1 VDGAGNR
8 VRLVLLGPPGA
19 GKGTQAKL
27 LQEHFDIP
35 QISTGDILRHAAKE
49 GTRLGKQA
57 KKYMDRGELVPDPVI
72 LDIVD
77 ERLSADDARKGF
89 LLDGFPR
96 TVAQAEAFETMLNR
110 RQETLDGAISLR
122 VPRATVVARLS
133 GRRTCRQCGAM
144 YHVRFNPPAKEGVCD
159 QCGGDLYQRADDREE
174 TIEARMEVYDRESAP
189 LLDYF
194 RDKGLLR
201 EVDGSKSTDEVFQQI
216 LRQLR
221 KAA

>member
-1 VDGAGNR
+1 
-8 VRLVLLGPPGA
+8 VRIVLLGPPGA

-35 QISTGDILRHAAKE
+35 QISTGDILRRAAKE
-49 GTRLGKQA
+49 GTTLGKQA
-57 KKYMDRGELVPDPVI
+57 KKYMDRGELVPDEVI

-77 ERLSADDARKGF
+77 ERLAAADCRKGF

-96 TVAQAEAFETMLNR
+96 TVAQAEAFQKMLNR
-110 RQETLDGAISLR
+110 RKQVLDGAVSLR
-122 VPRATVVARLS
+122 VPRAKLVARLS
-133 GRRTCRQCGAM
+133 GRRTCRQCGTM
-144 YHVRFNPPAKEGVCD
+144 YHVRFNPPKKEGVCD
-159 QCGGDLYQRADDREE
+159 RCGGDLYQRADDREE

-189 LLDYF
+189 LLEHF
-194 RDKGLLR
+194 REKGLLR

-216 LRQLR
+216 LRQVR

>member
-1 VDGAGNR
+1 
-8 VRLVLLGPPGA
+8 
-19 GKGTQAKL
+19 

-35 QISTGDILRHAAKE
+35 KISTGDILRAAAKE

-72 LDIVD
+72 LDIVE
-77 ERLSADDARKGF
+77 ERLSAADCRKGF

-96 TVAQAEAFETMLNR
+96 TVAQADAFQTMLDR
-110 RQETLDGAISLR
+110 RNQVLDGAVSLR
-122 VPRATVVARLS
+122 VPRDKLVARLS

-144 YHVRFNPPAKEGVCD
+144 YHVRFNPPKKEGVCD

-189 LLDYF
+189 LHEHF
-194 RDKGLLR
+194 REKGLLR
-201 EVDGSKSTDEVFQQI
+201 EVDGSKTTDEVFQEI

-221 KAA
+221 KPA

>member
-1 VDGAGNR
+1 MR
-8 VRLVLLGPPGA
+8 IVLLGPPGA

-35 QISTGDILRHAAKE
+35 QISTGDILRRAAKE
-49 GTRLGKQA
+49 GTTFGKRA
-57 KKYMDRGELVPDPVI
+57 KKYMDRGELVPDSVI
-72 LDIVD
+72 LDIVE
-77 ERLSADDARKGF
+77 ERLSADDCQKGF

-96 TVAQAEAFETMLNR
+96 TVVQAEAFQTMLD
-110 RQETLDGAISLR
+110 RQNQVLDGAVSLR
-122 VPRATVVARLS
+122 VPRQKLVARLS

-144 YHVRFNPPAKEGVCD
+144 YHVRFNPPKKEGVCD

-189 LLDYF
+189 LLEHF
-194 RDKGLLR
+194 RQKGLLR
-201 EVDGSKSTDEVFQQI
+201 EVDGSKTTDELFREI

>member
-1 VDGAGNR
+1 
-8 VRLVLLGPPGA
+8 VRIVLLGPPGA

-35 QISTGDILRHAAKE
+35 QISTGDILRRAAKE
-49 GTRLGKQA
+49 GTTFGKRA
-57 KKYMDRGELVPDPVI
+57 KKYMDRGELVPDSVI
-72 LDIVD
+72 LDIVE
-77 ERLSADDARKGF
+77 ERLSADDCQKGF

-96 TVAQAEAFETMLNR
+96 TVVQAEAFQTMLD
-110 RQETLDGAISLR
+110 RQNQVLDGAVSLR
-122 VPRATVVARLS
+122 VPRQKLVARLS

-144 YHVRFNPPAKEGVCD
+144 YHVRFNPPKKEGVCD

-189 LLDYF
+189 LLEHF
-194 RDKGLLR
+194 RQKGLLR
-201 EVDGSKSTDEVFQQI
+201 EVDGSKTTDEVFREI

>member
-1 VDGAGNR
+1 MR
-8 VRLVLLGPPGA
+8 IVLLGPPGA

-35 QISTGDILRHAAKE
+35 QISTGDILRRAAKE
-49 GTRLGKQA
+49 GTTFGKRA
-57 KKYMDRGELVPDPVI
+57 KKYMDRGELVPDSVI
-72 LDIVD
+72 LDIVE
-77 ERLSADDARKGF
+77 ERLSADDCQKGF

-96 TVAQAEAFETMLNR
+96 TVVQAEAFQTMLD
-110 RQETLDGAISLR
+110 RQNQVLDGAVSLR
-122 VPRATVVARLS
+122 VPRQKLVARLS

-144 YHVRFNPPAKEGVCD
+144 YHVRFNPPKKEGVCD

-189 LLDYF
+189 LLEHF
-194 RDKGLLR
+194 RQKGLLR
-201 EVDGSKSTDEVFQQI
+201 EVDGSKTTDEVFREI

>member
-1 VDGAGNR
+1 MR
-8 VRLVLLGPPGA
+8 IVLLGPPGA

-35 QISTGDILRHAAKE
+35 QISTGDILRRAAKE
-49 GTRLGKQA
+49 GTTFGKRA
-57 KKYMDRGELVPDPVI
+57 KKYMDRGELVPDSVI
-72 LDIVD
+72 LDIVE
-77 ERLSADDARKGF
+77 ERLSADDCQKGF

-96 TVAQAEAFETMLNR
+96 TVVQAEAFQTMLD
-110 RQETLDGAISLR
+110 RQNQVLDGAVSLR
-122 VPRATVVARLS
+122 VPRQKLVARLS

-144 YHVRFNPPAKEGVCD
+144 YHVRFNPPKNEGVCD

-189 LLDYF
+189 LLEHF
-194 RDKGLLR
+194 RQKGLLR
-201 EVDGSKSTDEVFQQI
+201 EVDGSKTTDEVFREI

>member
-1 VDGAGNR
+1 MR
-8 VRLVLLGPPGA
+8 IVLLGPPGA

-35 QISTGDILRHAAKE
+35 QISTGDILRRAAKE
-49 GTRLGKQA
+49 GSTFGKRA
-57 KKYMDRGELVPDPVI
+57 KKYMDRGELVPDSVI
-72 LDIVD
+72 LDIVE
-77 ERLSADDARKGF
+77 ERLSADDCQKGF

-96 TVAQAEAFETMLNR
+96 TVVQAEAFQTMLD
-110 RQETLDGAISLR
+110 RQNQVLDGAVSLR
-122 VPRATVVARLS
+122 VPRQKLVARLS

-144 YHVRFNPPAKEGVCD
+144 YHVRFNPPKKEGVCD

-189 LLDYF
+189 LLEHF
-194 RDKGLLR
+194 RQKGLLR
-201 EVDGSKSTDEVFQQI
+201 EVDGSKTTDEVFREI

>member
-1 VDGAGNR
+1 M
-8 VRLVLLGPPGA
+8 RLVLLGPPGA

-35 QISTGDILRHAAKE
+35 QISTGDILRRAAKE
-49 GTRLGKQA
+49 GTPFGKRA
-57 KKYMDRGELVPDPVI
+57 KKYMDRGELVPDSVI
-72 LDIVD
+72 LDIVE
-77 ERLSADDARKGF
+77 ERLSADDCHKGF

-96 TVAQAEAFETMLNR
+96 TVVQAEAFQTMLD
-110 RQETLDGAISLR
+110 RQNQALDGAVSLR
-122 VPRATVVARLS
+122 VPRQKLVARLS

-144 YHVRFNPPAKEGVCD
+144 YHVRFNPPKKEGVCD

-189 LLDYF
+189 LLEHF
-194 RDKGLLR
+194 RQKGLLR
-201 EVDGSKSTDEVFQQI
+201 EVDGSKTTDEVFREI

>member
-1 VDGAGNR
+1 

-35 QISTGDILRHAAKE
+35 QISTGDILRRAAKE
-49 GTRLGKQA
+49 GTTFGKRA
-57 KKYMDRGELVPDPVI
+57 KKFMDRGELVPDSVI
-72 LDIVD
+72 LDIVE
-77 ERLSADDARKGF
+77 ERLSADDCHKGF

-96 TVAQAEAFETMLNR
+96 TVVQAEAFQTMLD
-110 RQETLDGAISLR
+110 RQNQVLDGAVSLR
-122 VPRATVVARLS
+122 VPRQKLVARLS

-144 YHVRFNPPAKEGVCD
+144 YHVRFNPPKKEGVCD

-189 LLDYF
+189 LLEHF
-194 RDKGLLR
+194 RRKGLLR
-201 EVDGSKSTDEVFQQI
+201 EVDGSKTTDEVFREI

>member
-1 VDGAGNR
+1 
-8 VRLVLLGPPGA
+8 
-19 GKGTQAKL
+19 

-35 QISTGDILRHAAKE
+35 QISTGDILRGAAKE

-57 KKYMDRGELVPDPVI
+57 KKYMDRGELVPDSVI
-72 LDIVD
+72 LDIVE
-77 ERLSADDARKGF
+77 ERLAADDARKGF

-96 TVAQAEAFETMLNR
+96 TVAQAEAFQAMLDGR
-110 RQETLDGAISLR
+110 KQTLDGAVSLG
-122 VPRATVVARLS
+122 VPRAKLVARLS

-144 YHVRFNPPAKEGVCD
+144 YHVRFNPPKKEGVCD

-174 TIEARMEVYDRESAP
+174 TIEARMKVYERESAP
-189 LLDYF
+189 LLEHF
-194 RDKGLLR
+194 REKGLLR
-201 EVDGSKSTDEVFQQI
+201 EVDGSKTTDEVFREI

>member
-1 VDGAGNR
+1 

-35 QISTGDILRHAAKE
+35 QISTGDILRRAAKE
-49 GTRLGKQA
+49 GTPFGKRA
-57 KKYMDRGELVPDPVI
+57 KKYMDRGELVPDSVI
-72 LDIVD
+72 LDIVE
-77 ERLSADDARKGF
+77 ERLSADDCHKGF

-96 TVAQAEAFETMLNR
+96 TVVQAEAFQTMLD
-110 RQETLDGAISLR
+110 RQNQVLDGAVSLR
-122 VPRATVVARLS
+122 VPRQKLVARLS

-144 YHVRFNPPAKEGVCD
+144 YHVRFNPPKKEGVCD

-189 LLDYF
+189 LLEHF
-194 RDKGLLR
+194 RRKGLLR
-201 EVDGSKSTDEVFQQI
+201 EVDGSKTTDEVFREI

>member
-1 VDGAGNR
+1 M
-8 VRLVLLGPPGA
+8 RLVLLGPPGA

-35 QISTGDILRHAAKE
+35 QISTGDILRRAAKE
-49 GTRLGKQA
+49 GTTFGKRA
-57 KKYMDRGELVPDPVI
+57 KKYMDRGELVPDSVI
-72 LDIVD
+72 LDIVE
-77 ERLSADDARKGF
+77 ERLSADDCHKGF

-96 TVAQAEAFETMLNR
+96 TVVQAEAFQTMLD
-110 RQETLDGAISLR
+110 RQNQMLDGAVSLR
-122 VPRATVVARLS
+122 VPRQKLVARLS

-144 YHVRFNPPAKEGVCD
+144 YHVRFNPPKKEGVCD

-189 LLDYF
+189 LIEHF
-194 RDKGLLR
+194 RQKGLLR
-201 EVDGSKSTDEVFQQI
+201 EVDGSKTTDEVFREI

>member
-1 VDGAGNR
+1 
-8 VRLVLLGPPGA
+8 VRIVLLGPPGA

-35 QISTGDILRHAAKE
+35 QISTGDILRRAAKE
-49 GTRLGKQA
+49 GTTFGKRA
-57 KKYMDRGELVPDPVI
+57 KKYMDRGELVPDSVI
-72 LDIVD
+72 LDIVE
-77 ERLSADDARKGF
+77 ERLSADDCQKGF

-96 TVAQAEAFETMLNR
+96 TVVQAEAFQTMLD
-110 RQETLDGAISLR
+110 RQNQVLDGAVSLR
-122 VPRATVVARLS
+122 VPRQKLVARLS

-144 YHVRFNPPAKEGVCD
+144 YHVRFNPPKNEGVCD

-189 LLDYF
+189 LLEHF
-194 RDKGLLR
+194 RQKGLLR
-201 EVDGSKSTDEVFQQI
+201 EVDGSKTTDEVFREI

>member
-1 VDGAGNR
+1 M
-8 VRLVLLGPPGA
+8 RLVIMGTPGA

-35 QISTGDILRHAAKE
+35 QISTGDILRRAAKE
-49 GTRLGKQA
+49 GTTFGKRA
-57 KKYMDRGELVPDPVI
+57 KKYMDRGELVPDSVI
-72 LDIVD
+72 LDIVE
-77 ERLSADDARKGF
+77 ERLSADDCHKGF

-96 TVAQAEAFETMLNR
+96 TVVQAEAFQTMLD
-110 RQETLDGAISLR
+110 RQNQVLDGAVSLR
-122 VPRATVVARLS
+122 VPRQKLVARLS

-144 YHVRFNPPAKEGVCD
+144 YHVRFNPPKKEGVCD

-174 TIEARMEVYDRESAP
+174 TIEARMEVYDRETAP
-189 LLDYF
+189 LLEHF
-194 RDKGLLR
+194 RQKGLLR
-201 EVDGSKSTDEVFQQI
+201 EVDGSKTTDEVFREI